1 MCGLPRCPILL
12 RVEEELKLE
21 RKIRG
26 TIISAATPPSVLVGE
41 FGYPVVRVGPNITP
55 VSGSEAKIYDNPEYW
70 WGVMSIEDIIKLRA
84 GTVYSNLRLHVK
96 SIRKPE
102 NRLLEV
108 VKEISMSK
116 EPVDTECILRRRP
129 RFHIKFD
136 SILKPRG
143 PTAPLRR
150 LSITSNPI
158 VPRRVDYIVDDYD
171 VRAFDAVNELYSHGI
186 SVYHII
192 RLFTLGLLGEKRCRR
207 IVPTRWAITAVDS
220 IVGNNLLKV
229 IRTYRELD
237 EYRFYYTQYIG
248 NRYAI
253 IMIPGVW
260 SFEMVEIWL
269 PRSIWVK
276 SKRAFIA
283 VNYELFDGRPRRPE
297 VDGGYHAIRM
307 PVLEGLHRERR
318 QATVVVIR
326 EVTAEYYAPV
336 GSWQIRESIRRALKR
351 PIAKPTD
358 LATALRYVQKFIE
371 TDINEVYKRSF
382 LLKHVSKQRKL
393 DRFMNV

>member
-1 MCGLPRCPILL
+1 MNVANSLCARCKGVRRMCGLPRCPILL

-186 SVYHII
+186 S
-192 RLFTLGLLGEKRCRR
+192 
-207 IVPTRWAITAVDS
+207 
-220 IVGNNLLKV
+220 
-229 IRTYRELD
+229 
-237 EYRFYYTQYIG
+237 
-248 NRYAI
+248 
-253 IMIPGVW
+253 
-260 SFEMVEIWL
+260 
-269 PRSIWVK
+269 
-276 SKRAFIA
+276 
-283 VNYELFDGRPRRPE
+283 
-297 VDGGYHAIRM
+297 
-307 PVLEGLHRERR
+307 
-318 QATVVVIR
+318 
-326 EVTAEYYAPV
+326 
-336 GSWQIRESIRRALKR
+336 
-351 PIAKPTD
+351 
-358 LATALRYVQKFIE
+358 
-371 TDINEVYKRSF
+371 
-382 LLKHVSKQRKL
+382 
-393 DRFMNV
+393 